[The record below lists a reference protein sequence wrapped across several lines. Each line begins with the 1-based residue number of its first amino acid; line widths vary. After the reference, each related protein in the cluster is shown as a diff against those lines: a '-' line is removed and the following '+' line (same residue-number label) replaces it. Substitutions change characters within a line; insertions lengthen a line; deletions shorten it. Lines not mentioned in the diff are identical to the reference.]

1 VITGSIAAK
10 IGDCAVFQGAL
21 VKDDDSALPSFIT
34 YDIYTKIATVN
45 VSALHAPITITV
57 KACAF
62 MQDKVTVAK
71 SDCKDDI
78 DIVIFKSE
86 TVSWS

>member
-1 VITGSIAAK
+1 MKADG
-10 IGDCAVFQGAL
+10 
-21 VKDDDSALPSFIT
+21 SALPSFII

-45 VSALHAPITITV
+45 VSALQAPTTITV

-62 MQDKVTVAK
+62 LQDKVTTPNK
-71 SDCKDDI
+71 DCKDDI

>member
-1 VITGSIAAK
+1 MITGSIAAK

-21 VKDDDSALPSFIT
+21 VQANDSALPSFIT

-45 VSALHAPITITV
+45 VSALQTPITITV

-62 MQDKVTVAK
+62 LQDKVT
-71 SDCKDDI
+71 I
-78 DIVIFKSE
+78 P
-86 TVSWS
+86 

>member
-1 VITGSIAAK
+1 MQADG
-10 IGDCAVFQGAL
+10 
-21 VKDDDSALPSFIT
+21 SALPSFIT

-45 VSALHAPITITV
+45 VTALRAPTTVTV

-62 MQDKVTVAK
+62 LQDKVTVAK
-71 SDCKDDI
+71 SECKDDI
-78 DIVIFKSE
+78 DIMIFKSE